1 VGALG
6 RAGRAALESTERALA
21 RQPASEEQTL
31 ARHRLTLSR
40 TQASNG
46 TISTTTAMKK
56 DIHPKFYPEAK
67 ARRAAA
73 GWAAGRARG
82 GARADPLPVLAQIF
96 CNGVEV
102 MACGGTKPEYIVDV
116 WSGNHPFYQ
125 GNKSTM
131 VIEDGRV
138 NRFNKM
144 YADLADTLGN
154 VATINSPGAGAGGD
168 DAAPAA
174 SAAPT
179 KAAPKAAA
187 KGGKKK

>member
-1 VGALG
+1 
-6 RAGRAALESTERALA
+6 
-21 RQPASEEQTL
+21 
-31 ARHRLTLSR
+31 
-40 TQASNG
+40 
-46 TISTTTAMKK
+46 MKK

-67 ARRAAA
+67 ARALRGCSAAR
-73 GWAAGRARG
+73 GRAR
-82 GARADPLPVLAQIF
+82 GARADPSARRLQIF

-102 MACGGTKPEYIVDV
+102 MSCGGTKAEYIVDV

-154 VATINSPGAGAGGD
+154 VATINSPGAGGGD
-168 DAAPAA
+168 DGPAKPAKAAPAQA
-174 SAAPT
+174 
-179 KAAPKAAA
+179 KAGAKA
-187 KGGKKK
+187 GGKKK

>member
-1 VGALG
+1 
-6 RAGRAALESTERALA
+6 
-21 RQPASEEQTL
+21 
-31 ARHRLTLSR
+31 
-40 TQASNG
+40 
-46 TISTTTAMKK
+46 
-56 DIHPKFYPEAK
+56 
-67 ARRAAA
+67 
-73 GWAAGRARG
+73 
-82 GARADPLPVLAQIF
+82 
-96 CNGVEV
+96 

-154 VATINSPGAGAGGD
+154 VATINSPGAGGGEDAG
-168 DAAPAA
+168 PAKPA
-174 SAAPT
+174 

-187 KGGKKK
+187 KAGGKKK